1 MTSPNALAT
10 FFDQCR
16 TMVDHSLS
24 AVLPAASDVSP
35 RLLEAMHYST
45 FNGGKRVRP
54 MLAYAA
60 CHALGGE
67 IEQANPAACA
77 LELIH
82 AYSLVHDDLPA
93 MDNDDLRRG
102 KPTCHKAYDEAT
114 AILVGDALQ
123 SLAFEVLANNR
134 LCPRPILTDQVRLQL
149 VLTLSQAAGLAGM
162 AGGQAMDLY
171 ATGNVLNQQ
180 QLGLM
185 HAHKTGALIQAS
197 VRMGALCALPG
208 HDGHSTSL
216 QALDQYAKA
225 IGLAFQVQDDI
236 LDVTANTETLGKQQG
251 ADNALGK
258 STYVSLMGLEQAC
271 ALTQELCHTAIDA
284 LKDLDQQAD
293 VLRQVAEYIVQRE
306 Y

>member
-1 MTSPNALAT
+1 MTHPDSLAI
-10 FFDQCR
+10 FAVRCR
-16 TMVDHSLS
+16 TMVDQSLS
-24 AVLPAASDVSP
+24 SILPAASEVSA

-60 CHALGGE
+60 CHALGGD
-67 IEQANPAACA
+67 IEQADPAACA

-114 AILVGDALQ
+114 AILAGDALQ
-123 SLAFEVLANNR
+123 SLAFEVLANDL
-134 LCPRPILTDQVRLQL
+134 LCPRSMLTDQVRLQL
-149 VLTLSQAAGLAGM
+149 ILTLSQAAGLAGM

-171 ATGNVLNQQ
+171 ATGDVLNQE

-197 VRMGALCALPG
+197 VRMGALCALPEPDR
-208 HDGHSTSL
+208 HRASL
-216 QALDQYAKA
+216 QSLERYAKA

-236 LDVTANTETLGKQQG
+236 LDVTANTETLGKRQG

-258 STYVSLMGLEQAC
+258 STYVSVMGLEPAK
-271 ALTQELCHTAIDA
+271 AFAQELCYRAIAA
-284 LKDLDQQAD
+284 LQDFDQQAD
-293 VLRQVAEYIVQRE
+293 ALRQIADYIVQRE

>member
-1 MTSPNALAT
+1 MANPNALAS
-10 FFDQCR
+10 FFTQCR

-24 AVLPAASDVSP
+24 AILPAASDISP
-35 RLLEAMHYST
+35 RLLDAMHYSI

-54 MLAYAA
+54 MLAYAT
-60 CHALGGE
+60 CRALGGD
-67 IEQANPAACA
+67 IRQADPAACA

-123 SLAFEVLANNR
+123 SLAFEVLTNNQ
-134 LCPRPILTDQVRLQL
+134 LCPQSTLTDKARLQL
-149 VLTLSQAAGLAGM
+149 VSTLSQAAGLAGM

-171 ATGNVLNQQ
+171 ATGDVLNQQ
-180 QLGLM
+180 QLELM

-197 VRMGALCALPG
+197 VRMGALCALPEQ
-208 HDGHSTSL
+208 DWQDASL

-251 ADNALGK
+251 ADSALGK
-258 STYVSLMGLEQAC
+258 STYVSLLGLEPAREYAQA
-271 ALTQELCHTAIDA
+271 LCHTAINA
-284 LKDLDQQAD
+284 LDDLDQQAD
-293 VLRQVAEYIVQRE
+293 VLRQIADYIVRRN

>member
-1 MTSPNALAT
+1 MTRPNSLAI
-10 FFDQCR
+10 FSARCR
-16 TMVDHSLS
+16 TMVDQSLS
-24 AVLPAASDVSP
+24 SILPTASEVSP
-35 RLLEAMHYST
+35 RLLEAMRYST

-60 CHALGGE
+60 CHALGVE
-67 IEQANPAACA
+67 IEQADPAACA
-77 LELIH
+77 VELIH

-123 SLAFEVLANNR
+123 SLAFEVLANDQ
-134 LCPRPILTDQVRLQL
+134 LCPQSILTDPIRLQL
-149 VLTLSQAAGLAGM
+149 VKTLSQAAGLTGM

-171 ATGNVLNQQ
+171 ATGDVLNQQ

-197 VRMGALCALPG
+197 VRMGALCALPEP
-208 HDGHSTSL
+208 DRHSARLQSL
-216 QALDQYAKA
+216 ERYAKA

-236 LDVTANTETLGKQQG
+236 LDVTANTETLGKRQG
-251 ADNALGK
+251 ADNTLGK
-258 STYVSLMGLEQAC
+258 PTYVSVMGLEQAQ
-271 ALTQELCHTAIDA
+271 AFAQELCRTAIAA
-284 LKDLDQQAD
+284 LQDFDQQAD
-293 VLRQVAEYIVQRE
+293 VLRQIADYIVQRE